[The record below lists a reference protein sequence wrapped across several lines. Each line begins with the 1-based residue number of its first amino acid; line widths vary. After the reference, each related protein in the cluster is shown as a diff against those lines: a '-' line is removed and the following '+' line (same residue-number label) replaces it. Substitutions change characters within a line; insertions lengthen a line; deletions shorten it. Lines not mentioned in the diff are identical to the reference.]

1 MFASDNPQWKRVYAL
16 LSAATVDHVVTY
28 DEFDGAFGFD
38 WRAAGRPGYAKAVK
52 VLERDDSR
60 TTECE
65 LNKGYRVVRAE
76 EHERLA
82 RRHQKKARRQVGK
95 AKGKVTSADRSQLT
109 NDQAQRLDDLEAN
122 LAHQASI
129 LRRTG
134 RRVEEVDQ
142 ARKQDSRRTQEDLAS
157 LTAAVD
163 RLQARIDARESKV
176 AS

>member
-1 MFASDNPQWKRVYAL
+1 MFTSEDPQWKRVYGL
-16 LSAATVDHVVTY
+16 LSTAAVNHVVTY
-28 DEFDGAFGFD
+28 DELDEALGQGF
-38 WRAAGRPGYAKAVK
+38 RATGRPGLAKAVK
-52 VLERDDSR
+52 LLERDHSR
-60 TTECE
+60 TVECE
-65 LNKGYRVVRAE
+65 PNKGYRIVRAD

-142 ARKQDSRRTQEDLAS
+142 ARKQDSRRTQEDLAN